1 MIFISILLFIIFLL
15 LKKNIISYTNI
26 NIFNNKTNEDK
37 TLTSYGILF
46 TSIFIFILYVL
57 KKLFNSEYANIA
69 QNTYLAV
76 ILLFCISILLFIS
89 FSYKKK
95 GIHFI
100 CFCVFCLVLFLF
112 YRTIKEPIIQINKKS
127 LIINTL
133 TTYVIELK
141 DIDSVWVSEVN
152 FNINKKISGTDLA
165 NYYRG
170 KFIIDN
176 RKNPD
181 LLIINKLSKPFL
193 HLQLKNNT
201 QIIFNNSEKTKTM
214 QNLYIINQSL
224 NKTR

>member
-95 GIHFI
+95 VYILYAFA
-100 CFCVFCLVLFLF
+100 F
-112 YRTIKEPIIQINKKS
+112 
-127 LIINTL
+127 
-133 TTYVIELK
+133 
-141 DIDSVWVSEVN
+141 SV
-152 FNINKKISGTDLA
+152 
-165 NYYRG
+165 
-170 KFIIDN
+170 
-176 RKNPD
+176 
-181 LLIINKLSKPFL
+181 
-193 HLQLKNNT
+193 
-201 QIIFNNSEKTKTM
+201 
-214 QNLYIINQSL
+214 
-224 NKTR
+224 